1 MSHAGMTR
9 RQLEM
14 MREEMA
20 KAELEYK
27 NAIRDS
33 RQEVIQ
39 KLRDI
44 KAQLNSL
51 VAEAETLAESV
62 DLKFYYSSG
71 YEEFSWA
78 DADNWSS
85 SSAHC

>member
-9 RQLEM
+9 RQLEI

-27 NAIRDS
+27 NTIRDS
-33 RQEVIQ
+33 RQEVIL
-39 KLRDI
+39 KLREI
-44 KAQLNSL
+44 KAQLNTL
-51 VAEAETLAESV
+51 VSEAEKLAESV